1 MWPIPHVVPTT
12 PYKAY
17 CKDGAGRTV
26 SLGNHPTQEAA
37 YTAWLEYKLSV
48 ADNRSAEIEA
58 ILSGL
63 TSKVKDKIRSL
74 R

>member
-58 ILSGL
+58 ICLGL